1 MQAILL
7 MLALFGQNELPL
19 PPAPASEAA
28 PIGKA
33 QSVETQTVPEM
44 RAWLLAQLTIDQ
56 AFDATKSAEVAKLL
70 EAMDEL
76 QMRSLIKVYKERT
89 ANRGRLPSTNE
100 ETQQKQ
106 VLDQSKL
113 DLQQAEAYRD
123 HLKREYD
130 RQLLTG
136 FANQN
141 LVYQNIVNNQR
152 AMYMYNNP
160 YVVSP
165 YGIGPYGYG
174 GIGYPPINY
183 GWYGYGYPGFGSA
196 VMYGGFGY

>member
-1 MQAILL
+1 MQAFLL
-7 MLALFGQNELPL
+7 VLALFGQNELPL

-28 PIGKA
+28 PT
-33 QSVETQTVPEM
+33 VETQTVPEM

-89 ANRGRLPSTNE
+89 ANRGRLASTAQE
-100 ETQQKQ
+100 PQQKQ
-106 VLDQSKL
+106 VLDQAKL

-130 RQLLTG
+130 RQVLNG

-152 AMYMYNNP
+152 AMFLYNNP
-160 YVVSP
+160 YAMSP
-165 YGIGPYGYG
+165 YGISPYGYG
-174 GIGYPPINY
+174 GIGYPPVNY

-196 VMYGGFGY
+196 VMYGGFGF

>member
-7 MLALFGQNELPL
+7 TLALFGQNELPL
-19 PPAPASEAA
+19 PPAPASEAT
-28 PIGKA
+28 PIEKA
-33 QSVETQTVPEM
+33 QSIENQTVPEM

-89 ANRGRLPSTNE
+89 ANRGRLPSSNQE
-100 ETQQKQ
+100 AQQKQ
-106 VLDQSKL
+106 VLDQAKL
-113 DLQQAEAYRD
+113 DLQQAETYRD

-196 VMYGGFGY
+196 VMYSGFGY